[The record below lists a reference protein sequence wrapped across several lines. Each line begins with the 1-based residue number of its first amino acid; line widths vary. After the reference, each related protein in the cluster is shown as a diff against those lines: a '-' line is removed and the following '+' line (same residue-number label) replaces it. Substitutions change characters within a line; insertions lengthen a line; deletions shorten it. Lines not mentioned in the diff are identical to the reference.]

1 MSVRLPGNG
10 LEVKIVNLE
19 LNVSKEMEIGHIL

>member
-10 LEVKIVNLE
+10 LEVKIVNLA
-19 LNVSKEMEIGHIL
+19 LNISKETEIGHIL